1 MSKVKKHATD
11 KVVKLQ
17 GKEYVLF
24 EGLLEVGHNEYNL
37 VGIETEMLQIPN
49 KENEYT
55 AITQAVVKAKGEDG
69 EIQIYSGLGDASP
82 KSVGKMIQS
91 HIIRMSETRAIGRAL
106 RFLTGFGTVFE
117 ELGEIEKEETKKKE
131 KKQEKKQ
138 EEKTS
143 SNKSLASQAQLNK
156 IEKDAKALGLSASDV
171 YKHLGIDSEE
181 VSKTD
186 ASKTIKFLKTDEA
199 KGLQEK
205 SPKGAEDGTIDIQ
218 DDDLPF

>member
-117 ELGEIEKEETKKKE
+117 ELGEIEK
-131 KKQEKKQ
+131 KKQKERKETREKQ
-138 EEKTS
+138 EEK
-143 SNKSLASQAQLNK
+143 QAVT
-156 IEKDAKALGLSASDV
+156 KALLH
-171 YKHLGIDSEE
+171 KHS
-181 VSKTD
+181 
-186 ASKTIKFLKTDEA
+186 
-199 KGLQEK
+199 
-205 SPKGAEDGTIDIQ
+205 
-218 DDDLPF
+218 

>member
-117 ELGEIEKEETKKKE
+117 ELGEIEK
-131 KKQEKKQ
+131 KKQKRKKR
-138 EEKTS
+138 
-143 SNKSLASQAQLNK
+143 NKRKNKKRKQAVT
-156 IEKDAKALGLSASDV
+156 KALLH
-171 YKHLGIDSEE
+171 KHS
-181 VSKTD
+181 
-186 ASKTIKFLKTDEA
+186 
-199 KGLQEK
+199 
-205 SPKGAEDGTIDIQ
+205 
-218 DDDLPF
+218 